1 MRPARAPVFA
11 LVALLVIAAMGCPCV
26 WAAAFAPHAKASDA
40 SAVKTLHGRDCA
52 CCCCERMREQ
62 ARRDR
67 GPKPSSPKAPAPPC
81 SRRAHGE
88 GVAPETTIDM
98 APPAAIA
105 LAIPLL
111 IPTELPTIALVAV
124 DTHHDEGPPGPRP
137 PDEARRGV
145 VLRN

>member
-1 MRPARAPVFA
+1 MRSARAPVFA
-11 LVALLVIAAMGCPCV
+11 LVALLVVAAMGCPCV
-26 WAAAFAPHAKASDA
+26 WAAAFAPQAKASDA
-40 SAVKTLHGRDCA
+40 ATSKTLHGPDCD
-52 CCCCERMREQ
+52 CCCCHQIREQ

-67 GPKPSSPKAPAPPC
+67 GPEPSSPKAPAPPC

-98 APPAAIA
+98 VPPAIIA

-111 IPTELPTIALVAV
+111 IPTGLPVITPCAI
-124 DTHHDEGPPGPRP
+124 DTHDDEGPPGPRP